1 MLKTFIDR
9 PVLSTVISI
18 IIVILGVLGLS
29 QLPITQYPD
38 IAPPTITVNATYP
51 GASAET
57 ILESVIIPLEEQING
72 VEGMTYLT
80 STATNSGTASIT
92 VFFDQEV
99 DQDIAAVNVQNRVA
113 RANPLLPQAVIQTG
127 VTVQKQQTSALMYIS
142 FYSTNEDY
150 DDTFI
155 QNYLKINVI
164 PEMQRVNGVGDVNVF
179 GSKDY
184 AMRIWLQ
191 PEKLAAYNLIPS
203 DVTAALREQSLE
215 AAAGSLGDNN
225 GEAFSYTIKYGG
237 RFKTEAQYSDIIIKA
252 LGNGEYLRLDD
263 IAEIELGAQSYLGG
277 SITGGYPAVNMGI
290 FQVKGS
296 NARDIIIEIE
306 KKLEE
311 IKAALPSGI
320 EVFVPYNTNNFLN
333 ASIEKV
339 VSTLAEAFL
348 LVFLVVFIFLQDF
361 RSTLIPAIAV
371 PVSIIGTFF
380 FLNLFGYSIN
390 LLTLFALVLAIG
402 IVVDDAIVVVEAVH
416 AKIDEGESDPK
427 KATVEAMHEISGA
440 IISITLVMAAVFIP
454 VTFVQGPT
462 GVFYEQFGITL
473 IVAII
478 ISAVNALTL
487 SPALCALFLKGHDE
501 KEGKK
506 KKNFMQ
512 RFFDAFN
519 SGFNAT
525 IKKYG
530 RSVHF
535 LYRNKW
541 ITVLILML
549 AVGGIWWSSSEVKT
563 GFVPDED
570 RGIVFTNIELPAG
583 SSIDRTHEVNLQL
596 YEKLKQIPGVKQ
608 ASLIEGRSFL
618 GGAGSNYGLGFIRL
632 DEWEDR
638 DADSLSVES
647 ITAKMFGV
655 AAQIPEANIIFFAPP
670 SIPGF
675 GSAAGAEVNLLDRSG
690 GSFEDLDKTNQ
701 EFIGK
706 LSQRPEIKFAQASF
720 NTQYPQYE
728 IELNTPLAKELG
740 VPISSIFS
748 TLQGYIGSI
757 FAADFA
763 RFGKQ
768 YRVYVQALP
777 EDRAEVDDLNKLY
790 VRTQSGEMTPI
801 TQFVSL
807 KRVYGPQFVSRFNL
821 FNSSKITATSNP
833 GYSSGDVIGAV
844 EEVSKSLP
852 SNYTTAYSGL
862 TREEVNAGN
871 QTTTIFLLSLVFV
884 YFLLAA
890 QYESYLIPFSVL
902 LSLPLGV
909 FGAYIT
915 TQFAGLQNNIYF
927 QIALIMLLG
936 LLAKNAIL
944 IVEFALQ
951 RRRNGESIVE
961 AAVKGAEARL
971 RPILMTSFAFILG
984 LMPLVLASGVGAE
997 GNRSIG
1003 TGAVGGLLIG
1013 TILGVFVIPI
1023 LFIFFQWLQEKITG
1037 DPSSKKLQILKK
1049 FHHEHIKNH
1058 KIFSICNGPVVIR
1071 FLFFG

>member
-1 MLKTFIDR
+1 MLKTFIER

-29 QLPITQYPD
+29 ALPITQYPD
-38 IAPPTITVNATYP
+38 IAPPTVSVNASYP
-51 GASAET
+51 GANAET
-57 ILESVIIPLEEQING
+57 ILESVIVPLEEQING
-72 VEGMTYLT
+72 VEGMTYIT
-80 STATNSGTASIT
+80 SSASNTGSASIT
-92 VFFDQEV
+92 VFFDQDV
-99 DQDIAAVNVQNRVA
+99 DPDIAAVNVQNRVA
-113 RANPLLPQAVIQTG
+113 RANPLLPSEVLQTG
-127 VTVQKQQTSALMYIS
+127 VTTQKQQTSALMYMS
-142 FYSTNEDY
+142 FYSTNPDY
-150 DDTFI
+150 DDTYI

-164 PEMQRVNGVGDVNVF
+164 PELQRVNGVGDVNVF
-179 GSKDY
+179 GAKDY
-184 AMRIWLQ
+184 AMRIWLK
-191 PEKLAAYNLIPS
+191 PEKLAAYGLIPT
-203 DVTAALREQSLE
+203 DITAALREQSLE
-215 AAAGSLGDNN
+215 AAAGSLGENN
-225 GEAFSYTIKYGG
+225 GEAFSYVIKYGG
-237 RFKTEAQYSDIIIKA
+237 RLKTEEQYSNIIVKA
-252 LGNGEYLRLDD
+252 LGNGQFLRLNDVAD
-263 IAEIELGAQSYLGG
+263 IELGAQSYAGG
-277 SITGGYPAVNMGI
+277 GTTKGNPAVNLGI
-290 FQVKGS
+290 FQTKGS
-296 NARDIIIEIE
+296 NARDIILEIE
-306 KKLEE
+306 KRLDEVRND
-311 IKAALPSGI
+311 LPKGI
-320 EVFVPYNTNNFLN
+320 EIFVPYNTNNFLN
-333 ASIEKV
+333 ASIKKV

-416 AKIDEGESDPK
+416 AKIDEGEHNPK
-427 KATVEAMHEISGA
+427 KATLDAMHEISGA

-454 VTFVQGPT
+454 VTFIKGPT

-487 SPALCALFLKGHDE
+487 SPALCALFLKGHDD
-501 KEGKK
+501 KQNSKK
-506 KKNFMQ
+506 KGFLG
-512 RFFDAFN
+512 RFFNGFN
-519 SGFNAT
+519 KGFNAT
-525 IKKYG
+525 VKKYG
-530 RSVHF
+530 KSVHF

-541 ITVLILML
+541 ITGIIFIL
-549 AVGGIWWSSSEVKT
+549 AVGGIFWSSSVLKT

-570 RGIVFTNIELPAG
+570 RGIVFLNVELPAG
-583 SSIDRTHEVNLQL
+583 SSIDRTHQVNAEL
-596 YEKLKQIPGVKQ
+596 YDKISKIPGVEGG
-608 ASLIEGRSFL
+608 SVIEGRSFL
-618 GGAGSNYGLGFIRL
+618 GGAGSNNGLGFIKL
-632 DEWEDR
+632 EDWNKR
-638 DADSLSVES
+638 NADSLSIES

-655 AAQIPEANIIFFAPP
+655 AAQFPEANILFFAPP

-675 GSAAGAEVNLLDRSG
+675 GSSAGVEVNLLDRSG
-690 GSFEDLDKTNQ
+690 GSFTDLDNVTQ

-706 LSQRPEIKFAQASF
+706 LSKRPEIKYAQSSF
-720 NTQYPQYE
+720 NTKYPQYE
-728 IELNTPLAKELG
+728 IELNAPLAKELG

-748 TLQGYIGSI
+748 TLQGYIGSV
-757 FAADFA
+757 FASDFS

-777 EDRAEVDDLNKLY
+777 EDRAKLSDLNKLY
-790 VRTQSGEMTPI
+790 VRTGTGKMTPI
-801 TQFVSL
+801 TTFVSL
-807 KRVYGPQFVSRFNL
+807 KRVYGPQSVTRFNL
-821 FNSSKITATSNP
+821 FNSTKLSAATNP
-833 GYSSGDVIGAV
+833 GYSTGDAIKAV
-844 EEVSKSLP
+844 EEVSKTLP
-852 SNYTTAYSGL
+852 ANYTTAYSGL

-890 QYESYLIPFSVL
+890 QYESYLIPFSVI

-909 FGAYIT
+909 FGAYFV
-915 TQFAGLQNNIYF
+915 TQMTGLQNNIYF

-951 RRRNGESIVE
+951 RRRKGESLIE
-961 AAVKGAEARL
+961 AAINGAEARL

-984 LMPLVLASGVGAE
+984 LMPLVLANGVGAA

-1023 LFIFFQWLQEKITG
+1023 LFIFFQWLQEKISAA
-1037 DPSSKKLQILKK
+1037 PQQKLKEETTL
-1049 FHHEHIKNH
+1049 
-1058 KIFSICNGPVVIR
+1058 
-1071 FLFFG
+1071 